1 MVELVLPY
9 PPSVNDYWRW
19 VSKTRRVVCKR
30 GKDYQ
35 WATFIASREKPSFI
49 GQVEIECDVYFP
61 DNRDRDLDNLG
72 KCILDS
78 LVYSKVIVD
87 DSRKYVKKL
96 TFEDKG
102 NQKGGAVIVRIKE
115 RLDVN

>member
-1 MVELVLPY
+1 MVELILPY
-9 PPSVNDYWRW
+9 PPSVNNYWQRVGRNKMA
-19 VSKTRRVVCKR
+19 VSPR
-30 GKDYQ
+30 GKSYQ
-35 WATFIASREKPSFI
+35 WATFLAVQNKPKFG

-78 LVYSKVIVD
+78 LVYSKIIVD

-102 NQKGGAVIVRIKE
+102 NQKDGAVIVRIKE

>member
-87 DSRKYVKKL
+87 DSRHYVKKL
-96 TFEDKG
+96 TFQDKG